1 VRSCLAGGAGSAPEL
16 VSQDVEI
23 GFQRVIA
30 ERVEVREEYFSGQQ
44 ACVCVHCSY
53 SLAGLR
59 PCLAS
64 ALHEFIEACVIQRG
78 QRFAGR

>member
-1 VRSCLAGGAGSAPEL
+1 MRSCLAGGVGSGPEL

-30 ERVEVREEYFSGQQ
+30 ERVGVREEYFNGQQ
-44 ACVCVHCSY
+44 ARVCVHCSY

-64 ALHEFIEACVIQRG
+64 AFHEFIEACVIQRR